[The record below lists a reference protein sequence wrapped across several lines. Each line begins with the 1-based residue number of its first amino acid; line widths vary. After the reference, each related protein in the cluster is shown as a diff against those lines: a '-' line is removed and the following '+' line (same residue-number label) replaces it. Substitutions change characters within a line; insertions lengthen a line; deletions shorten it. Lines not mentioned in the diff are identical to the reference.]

1 MTKWWFYDK
10 NRETCMSNLLLVESW
25 LSLQLWLLSIFHTP
39 SIITLYVVHVS
50 VRANG
55 SNIVVLWQII
65 HMLQLFSVTR
75 GQCYKQPI
83 CGQVTLL
90 LLLVFQLAAC
100 ITYKELKWLLKT
112 RKSVHHS
119 LCLCFSGPFCLL
131 WGLHASKRD
140 KSVQMQY
147 NTSPLNM

>member
-1 MTKWWFYDK
+1 
-10 NRETCMSNLLLVESW
+10 MSNLLLVESW

-100 ITYKELKWLLKT
+100 ITYKELK
-112 RKSVHHS
+112 
-119 LCLCFSGPFCLL
+119 
-131 WGLHASKRD
+131 
-140 KSVQMQY
+140 
-147 NTSPLNM
+147 